1 MEAIRNILFSEEF
14 ELYYNN
20 LESKIKEKY
29 NYALNI
35 VRTQKVVNTKFVKR
49 LGNTDFYE
57 LRISIS
63 TDEYRTILFAID
75 NDNFI
80 ESNTVILLN
89 SFLKKN
95 TKQYKS
101 EIQTA
106 EKIIKRYMEDWLC
119 WNWTR
124 INWEI

>member
-20 LESKIKEKY
+20 LESKVKEKY

-35 VRTQKVVNTKFVKR
+35 VRTQKVVNKKFVKH
-49 LGNTDFYE
+49 LENTDFYE

-101 EIQTA
+101 EIKTA
-106 EKIIKRYMEDWLC
+106 EKILKNIR
-119 WNWTR
+119 R
-124 INWEI
+124 INYEEIGYEQVE

>member
-1 MEAIRNILFSEEF
+1 MMETIRNILFSEEF

-20 LESKIKEKY
+20 LESRIKEKY

-35 VRTQKVVNTKFVKR
+35 IRTQRVVNKKFVKH
-49 LGNTDFYE
+49 LENTDFYE

-63 TDEYRTILFAID
+63 RDEYRTIMFAID
-75 NDNFI
+75 SDSVI
-80 ESNTVILLN
+80 ESNTVLLLN

-106 EKIIKRYMEDWLC
+106 EKIIKRYMED
-119 WNWTR
+119 
-124 INWEI
+124 

>member
-1 MEAIRNILFSEEF
+1 MMETIRNILFSEEF

-20 LESKIKEKY
+20 LESRIKEKY

-35 VRTQKVVNTKFVKR
+35 IRTQRVVNKKFVKH
-49 LGNTDFYE
+49 LENTDFYE

-63 TDEYRTILFAID
+63 RDEYRTIMFAID
-75 NDNFI
+75 SDSFI
-80 ESNTVILLN
+80 ESKTVLLLN

-106 EKIIKRYMEDWLC
+106 EKIIKRYMED
-119 WNWTR
+119 
-124 INWEI
+124 

>member
-20 LESKIKEKY
+20 LESKVKEKY

-35 VRTQKVVNTKFVKR
+35 VRTQKVVNKKFVKH
-49 LGNTDFYE
+49 LENTDFYE
-57 LRISIS
+57 LRISIN

-101 EIQTA
+101 EIKTA
-106 EKIIKRYMEDWLC
+106 EKIIKKYTED
-119 WNWTR
+119 
-124 INWEI
+124 

>member
-1 MEAIRNILFSEEF
+1 METIRNILFSEEF

-20 LESKIKEKY
+20 LESRIREKY

-35 VRTQKVVNTKFVKR
+35 VRTQRVVSKKFVKH
-49 LGNTDFYE
+49 LENTDFYE

-63 TDEYRTILFAID
+63 TDEYRTIVFAVD

-80 ESNTVILLN
+80 ESNNVILLN

-101 EIQTA
+101 EIKTA
-106 EKIIKRYMEDWLC
+106 EKIIKRYTED
-119 WNWTR
+119 
-124 INWEI
+124 

>member
-20 LESKIKEKY
+20 LESRIKEKY

-35 VRTQKVVNTKFVKR
+35 IRTQRVVNKKFVKH
-49 LGNTDFYE
+49 LENTDFYE

-63 TDEYRTILFAID
+63 RDEYRTIMFAID
-75 NDNFI
+75 SDSFI
-80 ESNTVILLN
+80 ESKTVLLLN

-106 EKIIKRYMEDWLC
+106 EKIIKRYMED
-119 WNWTR
+119 
-124 INWEI
+124 

>member
-1 MEAIRNILFSEEF
+1 M
-14 ELYYNN
+14 
-20 LESKIKEKY
+20 
-29 NYALNI
+29 NI
-35 VRTQKVVNTKFVKR
+35 VRTQKVVNKKFVKH
-49 LGNTDFYE
+49 LENTDFYE

-63 TDEYRTILFAID
+63 TDEYRTIMFAID

-101 EIQTA
+101 EIKTA
-106 EKIIKRYMEDWLC
+106 EKIIKKYTED
-119 WNWTR
+119 
-124 INWEI
+124 

>member
-1 MEAIRNILFSEEF
+1 METIRNILFSEEF

-20 LESKIKEKY
+20 LESRIREKY

-35 VRTQKVVNTKFVKR
+35 VRTQRVVSKKFVKH
-49 LGNTDFYE
+49 LENTDFYE

-63 TDEYRTILFAID
+63 TDEYLTIVFAVD

-80 ESNTVILLN
+80 ESNNVILLN

-101 EIQTA
+101 EIKTA
-106 EKIIKRYMEDWLC
+106 EKIIKRYTED
-119 WNWTR
+119 
-124 INWEI
+124 

>member
-1 MEAIRNILFSEEF
+1 MN
-14 ELYYNN
+14 
-20 LESKIKEKY
+20 K
-29 NYALNI
+29 
-35 VRTQKVVNTKFVKR
+35 KFVKH
-49 LGNTDFYE
+49 LENTDFYE

-101 EIQTA
+101 EIKTA
-106 EKIIKRYMEDWLC
+106 EKIIKRYTED
-119 WNWTR
+119 
-124 INWEI
+124 

>member
-1 MEAIRNILFSEEF
+1 MMETIRNILFSEEF

-20 LESKIKEKY
+20 LESRIKEKY

-35 VRTQKVVNTKFVKR
+35 IRTQRVVNKKFVKH
-49 LGNTDFYE
+49 LENTDFYE

-63 TDEYRTILFAID
+63 RDEYRTIVFAVD

-80 ESNTVILLN
+80 ESNNVILLN

-106 EKIIKRYMEDWLC
+106 EKIIKRYMED
-119 WNWTR
+119 
-124 INWEI
+124 

>member
-14 ELYYNN
+14 ELYFNN
-20 LESKIKEKY
+20 LESRIKEKY
-29 NYALNI
+29 DYVLNI
-35 VRTQKVVNTKFVKR
+35 VRTQKVVNKKFVKH
-49 LGNTDFYE
+49 LENTDFYE
-57 LRISIS
+57 LRFSIS
-63 TDEYRTILFAID
+63 TDEYRTIMFAID

-101 EIQTA
+101 EIKIA
-106 EKIIKRYMEDWLC
+106 EKIIKRYTED
-119 WNWTR
+119 
-124 INWEI
+124 

>member
-20 LESKIKEKY
+20 LESRIKEKY

-35 VRTQKVVNTKFVKR
+35 IRTQRVVNKKFVKH
-49 LGNTDFYE
+49 LENTDFYE

-63 TDEYRTILFAID
+63 TDEYRTIIFSVD
-75 NDNFI
+75 NESFI

-101 EIQTA
+101 EIKTA
-106 EKIIKRYMEDWLC
+106 EKIIKRYTED
-119 WNWTR
+119 
-124 INWEI
+124 

>member
-1 MEAIRNILFSEEF
+1 MMETIRNILFSEEF

-20 LESKIKEKY
+20 LESRIKEKY

-35 VRTQKVVNTKFVKR
+35 IRTQRVVNKKFVKH
-49 LGNTDFYE
+49 LENTDFYE

-63 TDEYRTILFAID
+63 RDEYRTIMFAID
-75 NDNFI
+75 SDSFI
-80 ESNTVILLN
+80 ESNTVLLLN

-95 TKQYKS
+95 TKQYRS

-106 EKIIKRYMEDWLC
+106 EKIIKRYMED
-119 WNWTR
+119 
-124 INWEI
+124 

>member
-14 ELYYNN
+14 ELYFNN
-20 LESKIKEKY
+20 LEARVKEKY
-29 NYALNI
+29 DNVLNI
-35 VRTQKVVNTKFVKR
+35 VRTQKVVNKKFVKH
-49 LGNTDFYE
+49 LENTDFYE

-63 TDEYRTILFAID
+63 TDEYRTIMFAID

-101 EIQTA
+101 EIKTA
-106 EKIIKRYMEDWLC
+106 EKIIKKYTED
-119 WNWTR
+119 
-124 INWEI
+124 

>member
-14 ELYYNN
+14 ELYFNN
-20 LESKIKEKY
+20 LESRIKEKY
-29 NYALNI
+29 DYVLNI
-35 VRTQKVVNTKFVKR
+35 VRTQKVVNKKFVKH
-49 LGNTDFYE
+49 LENTDFYE
-57 LRISIS
+57 LRVSIS
-63 TDEYRTILFAID
+63 TDEYRTIMFAID

-101 EIQTA
+101 EIKTA
-106 EKIIKRYMEDWLC
+106 EKIIKKYTED
-119 WNWTR
+119 
-124 INWEI
+124 